1 MKAYVLHDIN
11 DIRFEEVDKPVPA
24 CDEALVK
31 IQAAGICGSDIP
43 RIFKTGAHVHP
54 IIPGHEFSGIVESV
68 GDDSANSDLIGKRV
82 GVFPLIPCKKCP
94 QCMQK
99 KYEMCENYNYLGS
112 RCDGGFAEYVS
123 VPLWNLIEL
132 PDEVSFEQAAMLEP
146 FCVAAHSVRG
156 IFEGTR
162 GRFSGSFAHESAPSF
177 PYFSMVS
184 PEAGEPSP
192 GPLAS
197 SGILDERILVWGL
210 GTIGIMIVQILKA
223 EGFSNIFCAVNKA
236 SQKDILTR
244 ELDIPIENIFYGN
257 HSHEGISGLSD
268 FAEGS
273 FDVVFECVG
282 KEETLQA
289 VVNAAAP
296 SGSIMLVGN
305 PYGDMELPRDLYW
318 KILRNQ
324 LTIKGTWNSSYRL
337 EENDDWNYIIRLM
350 KENKLNTDIL
360 ITHKFSLEELNK
372 GLEIMRGKSESYIKC
387 MIT

>member
-1 MKAYVLHDIN
+1 MKAYVLHDIY

-54 IIPGHEFSGIVESV
+54 IVPGHEFSGIVESV
-68 GDDSANSDLIGKRV
+68 GDDSANSDLVGKHV

-132 PDEVSFEQAAMLEP
+132 PDEISFEQAAMLEP
-146 FCVAAHSVRG
+146 FCVAAHAVRG
-156 IFEGTR
+156 IVGVP
-162 GRFSGSFAHESAPSF
+162 GDGSPVPHINTVNSVKSASNLAPQG
-177 PYFSMVS
+177 PKNR
-184 PEAGEPSP
+184 
-192 GPLAS
+192 PLAP
-197 SGILDERILVWGL
+197 LAPLAPRVLVWGL

-223 EGFSNIFCAVNKA
+223 EGFTNIFCAVNKE
-236 SQKDILTR
+236 SQANLLT
-244 ELDIPIENIFYGN
+244 EKLEIPAENIIYAG
-257 HSHEGISGLSD
+257 D

-282 KEETLQA
+282 KAETLQA
-289 VVNAAAP
+289 AVSATAP
-296 SGSIMLVGN
+296 SGKVMLVGN
-305 PYGDMELPRDLYW
+305 PYADMTLPRDLYW

-337 EENDDWNYIIRLM
+337 EENDDWNYIISLM

-360 ITHKFSLEELNK
+360 ITHRFSLEELNK
-372 GLEIMRGKSESYIKC
+372 GFEIMRDKSENYIKC
-387 MIT
+387 MMTK

>member
-1 MKAYVLHDIN
+1 MKAYVLHGIN

-54 IIPGHEFSGIVESV
+54 IVPGHEFSGIVESV
-68 GDDSANSDLIGKRV
+68 GDDSANSDLVGKHV

-146 FCVAAHSVRG
+146 FCVAAHAVRG
-156 IFEGTR
+156 IVGVP
-162 GRFSGSFAHESAPSF
+162 G
-177 PYFSMVS
+177 V
-184 PEAGEPSP
+184 PEV
-192 GPLAS
+192 
-197 SGILDERILVWGL
+197 LVWGL

-223 EGFSNIFCAVNKA
+223 EGFTNIFCAVNKE
-236 SQKDILTR
+236 SQANLLT
-244 ELDIPIENIFYGN
+244 EKLEIPAENIIYAG
-257 HSHEGISGLSD
+257 D

-372 GLEIMRGKSESYIKC
+372 GLEIMRDKSESYIKC